1 MQEKYI
7 ILSFRLDGSLYGYLS
22 SFSAN
27 GMMILHPSESEAI
40 EFDKIEDCIV
50 SDWQKWDLGRDGG
63 QGFYR
68 IKKIIVQNPEII
80 TTHEY
85 NGKSMPILD
94 ESLMRDDINSFL
106 ENTKDGITPVPN
118 DIQITPD
125 IPDVDELVRQY
136 NMLNYHQQQQF
147 KSKIR

>member
-7 ILSFRLDGSLYGYLS
+7 IMSFRLDGSLYGYLS

-27 GMMILHPSESEAI
+27 GMMIIHPSESEAI

-94 ESLMRDDINSFL
+94 ESLMRDDINNFL
-106 ENTKDGITPVPN
+106 EEDLHHNITYDTSSP
-118 DIQITPD
+118 IRPD
-125 IPDVDELVRQY
+125 IDELVRQY
-136 NMLNYHQQQQF
+136 NLLNYKEQQEF

>member
-7 ILSFRLDGSLYGYLS
+7 IISFRLDGSIYGYLS

-106 ENTKDGITPVPN
+106 ENNIIPVPN

-125 IPDVDELVRQY
+125 IDELVRQY

>member
-7 ILSFRLDGSLYGYLS
+7 IMSFRLDGSLYGYLS

-68 IKKIIVQNPEII
+68 IKKILVQNPEII

-85 NGKSMPILD
+85 NGKTMPILD

-106 ENTKDGITPVPN
+106 ENNIIPVPN

-125 IPDVDELVRQY
+125 VNELVRQY

>member
-7 ILSFRLDGSLYGYLS
+7 IISFRLDGSIYGYLS

-106 ENTKDGITPVPN
+106 ENTKDAIIPVPN

-125 IPDVDELVRQY
+125 INELVRQY

>member
-1 MQEKYI
+1 MKEKYI
-7 ILSFRLDGSLYGYLS
+7 IISFRLDGSLYGYLS

-27 GMMILHPSESEAI
+27 GMMFFNPSESEAI
-40 EFDKIEDCIV
+40 EFDKLEDCIV

-85 NGKSMPILD
+85 NGKSLPILD
-94 ESLMRDDINSFL
+94 ENLMRDDINSFL
-106 ENTKDGITPVPN
+106 ENNKYGVITASN
-118 DIQITPD
+118 DNHIT
-125 IPDVDELVRQY
+125 PDVDELVKQY
-136 NMLNYHQQQQF
+136 NLLNYEQQQEF
-147 KSKIR
+147 KSKII

>member
-94 ESLMRDDINSFL
+94 ESLMREDINTFL
-106 ENTKDGITPVPN
+106 ENTKDGIVTVAN

-125 IPDVDELVRQY
+125 IDELVRQY
-136 NMLNYHQQQQF
+136 NMLNYHQKQIF